1 MDFKAEQ
8 EKFDKIK
15 WDDSMQEGHDKCG
28 TYDFCSSCKK
38 EPLYP
43 CARAAHRYEAGY
55 IRIAICGRRNN
66 NFLIKKNSDF
76 FL

>member
-8 EKFDKIK
+8 EKLVEEAKAEH
-15 WDDSMQEGHDKCG
+15 DSMQEGHDKCG

-55 IRIAICGRRNN
+55 IRIAILRP
-66 NFLIKKNSDF
+66 KK
-76 FL
+76 

>member
-43 CARAAHRYEAGY
+43 CARAAQRYEAGY
-55 IRIAICGRRNN
+55 IRIAILRP
-66 NFLIKKNSDF
+66 KK
-76 FL
+76 